1 VNVPPAA
8 ARQGLLWRDPVRA
21 AVYDYRRRIAVIV
34 RNREEMLP
42 PTLAASAM
50 NRHSRA

>member
-8 ARQGLLWRDPVRA
+8 AWQGLLWRDLVRA
-21 AVYDYRRRIAVIV
+21 AAYGYRRRIAVIV

-42 PTLAASAM
+42 RTLAASAT